1 MVHKVHGDAV
11 VVVVME
17 ACLRN
22 KHTVAM
28 VHPPRIWVVEGAVTA
43 VEGVVTAVEG
53 VVTDMEGVV
62 TAVEGVVTDAE
73 HLAEDLHSGS

>member
-22 KHTVAM
+22 KETVAM
-28 VHPPRIWVVEGAVTA
+28 VHPPRIRV
-43 VEGVVTAVEG
+43 
-53 VVTDMEGVV
+53 
-62 TAVEGVVTDAE
+62 VEGVVTDAE
-73 HLAEDLHSGS
+73 GVVMDAEGLVEDLRLGS

>member
-1 MVHKVHGDAV
+1 MVHKVHGDVV

-28 VHPPRIWVVEGAVTA
+28 VHPPRIWVVEGAVMAVEGAVMA
-43 VEGVVTAVEG
+43 VEGVVTA
-53 VVTDMEGVV
+53 MEGVV
-62 TAVEGVVTDAE
+62 MDGE

>member
-22 KHTVAM
+22 KETVAM
-28 VHPPRIWVVEGAVTA
+28 LHPPRIRVVEGAVT
-43 VEGVVTAVEG
+43 
-53 VVTDMEGVV
+53 D
-62 TAVEGVVTDAE
+62 VEGVVTDAE
-73 HLAEDLHSGS
+73 HLVEDLHLGS

>member
-22 KHTVAM
+22 KETVAM
-28 VHPPRIWVVEGAVTA
+28 VHPPRTWG
-43 VEGVVTAVEG
+43 VEGVVTGVEG
-53 VVTDMEGVV
+53 VVTD
-62 TAVEGVVTDAE
+62 VEGVVTDAE
-73 HLAEDLHSGS
+73 HLAEDLHSRS